1 MTFGQTFVLVH
12 GGAHGAWCFERLADR
27 LMRAGHVAITPNLPG
42 RAGDPTPIADITL
55 DCYADRL
62 CAVIEAQT
70 RPVILVGHS
79 SAGGVISRA
88 AELCPTAVKK
98 LVFMAALMAT
108 DGQTILEVFQRS
120 ESPLGAYAIQ
130 GQDGYLRYRSD
141 VPLKDILYAD
151 VDDHTV
157 SRSLAMLAAEPV
169 APLTVPVQTTA
180 QRWGRIP
187 RDYLVFTDDRAL
199 SPAFLRSSYGAYPG
213 RLIELP
219 GSHFRF
225 LSQPGAVAKALVED
239 YGGDVDLSPPSPPI
253 AALAAVRDAPHV
265 IASDGRGS

>member
-27 LMRAGHVAITPNLPG
+27 LMRAGHIAVTPNLPG
-42 RAGDPTPIADITL
+42 RAGDPTPIDDITL

-62 CAVIEAQT
+62 CTVIEAQN

-79 SAGGVISRA
+79 SAGGVISHA
-88 AELCPTAVKK
+88 AELCPAAVKK
-98 LVFMAALMAT
+98 LVFMAALMVP
-108 DGQTILEVFQRS
+108 DGQTAWEIFQRS
-120 ESPLGAYAIQ
+120 ESPLRAYVIP
-130 GQDGYLRYRSD
+130 GQDGYVRYRSD
-141 VPLKDILYAD
+141 VPLQDILYTD

-157 SRSLAMLAAEPV
+157 SRSLAMLAAEPA
-169 APLTVPVQTTA
+169 APFATAVKTTA
-180 QRWGRIP
+180 KRWGRIP
-187 RDYLVFTDDRAL
+187 RDYIVFTEDRAL

-225 LSQPGAVAKALVED
+225 LSQPGAVAKALVQD
-239 YGGDVDLSPPSPPI
+239 YGGEVDLSRPSPPI
-253 AALAAVRDAPHV
+253 AALVAVSAAPH
-265 IASDGRGS
+265 ILASDGRRS